1 MVGTGMSGSTLRGVS
16 GVKTMKTF
24 MIILALL
31 LTGCAT
37 TYEYTDGTKT
47 FKSKSYR
54 DFKSLEAT
62 YGDFHVV
69 ARGVTDDTAEAV
81 MAIADDIADAIK
93 IELGEDE

>member
-1 MVGTGMSGSTLRGVS
+1 MCDSTLRGVS
-16 GVKTMKTF
+16 GVKTLKTF
-24 MIILALL
+24 TLIIAFIITLMVLP
-31 LTGCAT
+31 GCAT

>member
-1 MVGTGMSGSTLRGVS
+1 
-16 GVKTMKTF
+16 MKIF

-37 TYEYTDGTKT
+37 TYEYTDGAKT